1 MLANQEPTYLYD
13 GQSIHRLAHE
23 YYENNYNKYY
33 TSQMTPQIS
42 EVFDSD
48 FCKNT

>member
-1 MLANQEPTYLYD
+1 MLTYQEPEYSHH

-23 YYENNYNKYY
+23 YYERNYNTDY

-42 EVFDSD
+42 EVLYL
-48 FCKNT
+48 TVYL